1 MRGLFK
7 ILLVLALAAASI
19 AEIGSPIWSKTEVT
33 VAARDAADAGAQSY
47 YSGHDLGAAQ
57 LAASDAA
64 AVSSA
69 TIQSFTLA
77 PDGQIH
83 VTVSRQA
90 RSYVLY
96 RLSVLK
102 KWYDVKAS
110 AAATP
115 HQ

>member
-19 AEIGSPIWSKTEVT
+19 AEIGSPVWSKTEVT

-102 KWYDVKAS
+102 KWYDVRAS
-110 AAATP
+110 AVATP
-115 HQ
+115 H

>member
-7 ILLVLALAAASI
+7 VLLVLALLGGSI
-19 AEIGSPIWSKTEVT
+19 AEIGSPVWSKTEVT
-33 VAARDAADAGAQSY
+33 VAARDAADAAAQSY

-57 LAASDAA
+57 QAASDAA

-69 TIQSFTLA
+69 TVESFALA

-96 RLSVLK
+96 RISVLK
-102 KWYDVKAS
+102 KWYDVRAS

-115 HQ
+115 HA